1 MNKTSYQIHLRVIII
16 SYYFRILIQGFIM
29 HTYLQNRF
37 GFITLVVS
45 LFLIVS
51 AITRTILLVQ
61 SL

>member
-1 MNKTSYQIHLRVIII
+1 MQS
-16 SYYFRILIQGFIM
+16 
-29 HTYLQNRF
+29 YLQNRF

-61 SL
+61 SI

>member
-1 MNKTSYQIHLRVIII
+1 MNKTSYQIHLRVIVI
-16 SYYFRILIQGFIM
+16 SYYFKILIQGFIM
-29 HTYLQNRF
+29 HAYLQNRF

-61 SL
+61 SI